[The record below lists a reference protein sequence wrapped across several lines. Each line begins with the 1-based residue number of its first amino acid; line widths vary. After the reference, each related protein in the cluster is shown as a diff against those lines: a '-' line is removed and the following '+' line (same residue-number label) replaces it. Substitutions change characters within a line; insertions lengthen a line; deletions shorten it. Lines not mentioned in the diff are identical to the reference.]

1 MATLHSAIK
10 YEVEYGLKSNFN
22 WQNHVINPIIAIL
35 AEEQYSFDGAHNGEE
50 LENASTVTANR
61 INLLKNIDKIISPD
75 ENWDYQE
82 MLEGKINLIE
92 VYHDISREELHK
104 NLKELIEQSDS
115 RNKDVFF
122 AWF

>member
-1 MATLHSAIK
+1 MSTLHSAIK
-10 YEVEYGLKSNFN
+10 YEVEYGLNSNFK
-22 WQNHVINPIIAIL
+22 WKNHVINPIIAVL
-35 AEEQYSFDGAHNGEE
+35 AEEQYSYDGAHNGEE
-50 LENASTVTANR
+50 IENATIVTANR
-61 INLLKNIDKIISPD
+61 NNLLKNIDKIISPD

>member
-10 YEVEYGLKSNFN
+10 YEVEYGLKSNFK
-22 WQNHVINPIIAIL
+22 WKNHVINPIIAIL
-35 AEEQYSFDGAHNGEE
+35 AEEQYSFDGVHNGEE
-50 LENASTVTANR
+50 LENATTVTANR
-61 INLLKNIDKIISPD
+61 INLLKNIDKIILPD
-75 ENWDYQE
+75 ENWEYQE
-82 MLEGKINLIE
+82 MLDEEINLIE
-92 VYHDISREELHK
+92 VYNDISREELHK